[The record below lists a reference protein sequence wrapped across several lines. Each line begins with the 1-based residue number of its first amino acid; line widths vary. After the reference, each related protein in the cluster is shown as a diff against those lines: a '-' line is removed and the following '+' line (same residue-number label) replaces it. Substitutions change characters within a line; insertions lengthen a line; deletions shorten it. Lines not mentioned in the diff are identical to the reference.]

1 MLPQL
6 AQDTVKGLYTS
17 QSWTSENNTLSLS
30 PMAQASSPKEGSRKL
45 VRKVV
50 NDYSKKTKTKKY
62 FCVHELIA
70 ALIACI

>member
-50 NDYSKKTKTKKY
+50 NDYSKKKKKN
-62 FCVHELIA
+62 CVHELIA
-70 ALIACI
+70 ALIACT